1 MAQVQYLGTGRRKHS
16 VARVIMTPG
25 TGKIEL
31 NGKDISEYLPYEYLH
46 TIIRQPLV
54 ETDTVGSYDIRAN
67 IHGGGYAGQAGAV
80 RHGIARA
87 LLTVDPDFRASLK
100 AAGYL
105 TRDSRMKE
113 RYKPGRRKAR
123 KSGQFS
129 KR

>member
-1 MAQVQYLGTGRRKHS
+1 MAQVQYFGTGRRKHS
-16 VARVIMTPG
+16 VARVILTPG

-46 TIIRQPLV
+46 TIINQPFV
-54 ETDTVGSYDIRAN
+54 ATDTKGSYDVRVN
-67 IHGGGYAGQAGAV
+67 LHGGGYAGQAGAV

-87 LLTVDPDFRASLK
+87 LLTVDPDFRAALK
-100 AAGYL
+100 AEGYL

-113 RYKPGRRKAR
+113 RYKPGRKKAR
-123 KSGQFS
+123 KSPQFS

>member
-54 ETDTVGSYDIRAN
+54 ETDTVASYDIRAN

-87 LLTVDPDFRASLK
+87 LLTVDPDFRAPLK

-105 TRDSRMKE
+105 TRDPRMKE

>member
-31 NGKDISEYLPYEYLH
+31 NGKDISEYLPYDYLH
-46 TIIRQPLV
+46 TIIKQPLV
-54 ETDTVGSYDIRAN
+54 ETDTVSSYDIRAN
-67 IHGGGYAGQAGAV
+67 IDGGGYAGQAGAV

-87 LLTVDPDFRASLK
+87 LLKVDPDFRSPLK

-105 TRDSRMKE
+105 TRDPRMKE

>member
-1 MAQVQYLGTGRRKHS
+1 MAQVQYFGTGRRKHS
-16 VARVIMTPG
+16 VARVILTPG

-31 NGKDISEYLPYEYLH
+31 NGKDLSDYLPYDYLH
-46 TIIRQPLV
+46 TIIKQPLV
-54 ETDTVGSYDIRAN
+54 ETDTVTSYDIRAN
-67 IHGGGYAGQAGAV
+67 VHGGGYAGQAGAV

-87 LLTVDPDFRASLK
+87 LLTVDPDFRAPLK

>member
-1 MAQVQYLGTGRRKHS
+1 MAQVQYFGTGRRKHS
-16 VARVIMTPG
+16 VARVILTPG

-31 NGKDISEYLPYEYLH
+31 NGKDISEYLPYDYLQ
-46 TIIRQPLV
+46 TIVNQPLV
-54 ETDTVGSYDIRAN
+54 ATDTKGSYDVRAN

-113 RYKPGRRKAR
+113 RYNPGRKKAR
-123 KSGQFS
+123 KSPQFS